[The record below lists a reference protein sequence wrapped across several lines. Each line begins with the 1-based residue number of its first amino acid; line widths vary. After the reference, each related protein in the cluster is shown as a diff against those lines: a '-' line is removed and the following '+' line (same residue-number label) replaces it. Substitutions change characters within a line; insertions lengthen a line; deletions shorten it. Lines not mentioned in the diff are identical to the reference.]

1 MSSTAIRPS
10 PDGSS
15 STFARAHDLNYNL
28 KDKEL
33 RCSNGS
39 QPVANLCIRLRVST
53 VDNTIIETMLDLEE
67 IDKDL
72 YRSKNLWL
80 PLGARGVF
88 GNVSKSLC
96 EKNGKKYE
104 F

>member
-1 MSSTAIRPS
+1 MFP
-10 PDGSS
+10 
-15 STFARAHDLNYNL
+15 
-28 KDKEL
+28 
-33 RCSNGS
+33 
-39 QPVANLCIRLRVST
+39 

-88 GNVSKSLC
+88 GNVLICLC
-96 EKNGKKYE
+96 GKKCQKVQVMTPVILMEPFSRTCSDPFQLLIGGNVVGQALVAATNTVSSNYSVHVS
-104 F
+104 